1 MKKNVNMKKKKLPYL
16 VHTLLLFPVFI
27 LVFFFFFYSLT
38 LLRYL
43 SKFKIILYLILGMGE
58 APQFI
63 HYLKQAISATL
74 L

>member
-1 MKKNVNMKKKKLPYL
+1 MKKNVNMKKKKITIFSAHPSLISSFHI
-16 VHTLLLFPVFI
+16 V
-27 LVFFFFFYSLT
+27 VFFLNSLT

-43 SKFKIILYLILGMGE
+43 SQFKIILYLILGMGD

>member
-1 MKKNVNMKKKKLPYL
+1 MKKNVNMKKKITIFSAHPSLISSF
-16 VHTLLLFPVFI
+16 HI
-27 LVFFFFFYSLT
+27 GFFLFYSLT

>member
-1 MKKNVNMKKKKLPYL
+1 MKKNVNMKKKITIFSAHPSLISSF
-16 VHTLLLFPVFI
+16 HI
-27 LVFFFFFYSLT
+27 GFFFIFYSLT

>member
-1 MKKNVNMKKKKLPYL
+1 MKKNVNMKKKITIFSAHPSLISSF
-16 VHTLLLFPVFI
+16 HIGF
-27 LVFFFFFYSLT
+27 FFFFFYSLT

>member
-1 MKKNVNMKKKKLPYL
+1 MKKNVNMKKKITIFSAHPSLISSF
-16 VHTLLLFPVFI
+16 HI
-27 LVFFFFFYSLT
+27 GFFFFLNSLT

>member
-1 MKKNVNMKKKKLPYL
+1 MKKNVDMKKKITIFSAHPSLISSF
-16 VHTLLLFPVFI
+16 HI
-27 LVFFFFFYSLT
+27 GFFFFFYSLT

>member
-1 MKKNVNMKKKKLPYL
+1 MKKNVDMKKKITIFSAHPSLISSF
-16 VHTLLLFPVFI
+16 HI
-27 LVFFFFFYSLT
+27 VFFFFFYSLT